1 MNKPKLFFLVGLS
14 GSGKSI
20 FSKSITELVKPIE
33 AFSSDKIIEE
43 LYGDESIQGK
53 PQKVFNIFHKRIFS
67 ALKNGKNCIYDA
79 TNLKQK
85 DRLHFLLQ
93 LKQQKIDCE
102 KICYVMCVPF
112 EICIERD
119 SKRKR
124 TVGKNVIMKQMKSFE
139 MPCRNEGWDWIITHR
154 DCYSDLYSIE
164 RYYQMEDQPHD
175 TPFHKETIKQHFK
188 LVEMR
193 AIDKKEAIRLAA
205 RYHDLG
211 KFFTKEF
218 KNGVAHYYS
227 HEKVSA
233 YLWLTS
239 KEFGD
244 MTKKGAEERA
254 IAFEVLYLI
263 QCHMLP
269 FFSGVKNE
277 EKIKRYFPDSRKDLM
292 ELHYCD
298 IAGKIED

>member
-1 MNKPKLFFLVGLS
+1 MNKPRLFFLVGLS
-14 GSGKSI
+14 GSGKST
-20 FSKSITELVKPIE
+20 FSKSITEKVKQIE
-33 AFSSDKIIEE
+33 VFSSDKIREE

-53 PQKVFNIFHKRIFS
+53 PQKVFNILYKRIFS
-67 ALKNGKNCIYDA
+67 ALKDGKNCIYDA

-93 LKQQKIDCE
+93 LEQQKIDCE

-112 EICIERD
+112 ETCIERD
-119 SKRKR
+119 SKRER
-124 TVGKNVIMKQMKSFE
+124 TVGEGVIMKQMKSFE
-139 MPCRNEGWDWIITHR
+139 MPVRNEGWDRIITHR
-154 DCYSDLYSIE
+154 DCYSDLCSIE

-193 AIDKKEAIRLAA
+193 AADKKEAIRLAA

-239 KEFGD
+239 KEFYD
-244 MTKKGAEERA
+244 MANNGAECKATALEA
-254 IAFEVLYLI
+254 LYLI

-298 IAGKIED
+298 ITGKIED

>member
-1 MNKPKLFFLVGLS
+1 
-14 GSGKSI
+14 
-20 FSKSITELVKPIE
+20 
-33 AFSSDKIIEE
+33 
-43 LYGDESIQGK
+43 
-53 PQKVFNIFHKRIFS
+53 
-67 ALKNGKNCIYDA
+67 
-79 TNLKQK
+79 
-85 DRLHFLLQ
+85 
-93 LKQQKIDCE
+93 
-102 KICYVMCVPF
+102 
-112 EICIERD
+112 
-119 SKRKR
+119 
-124 TVGKNVIMKQMKSFE
+124 MKQMKSFE
-139 MPCRNEGWDWIITHR
+139 MPAGSEGWDWIITHR

-164 RYYQMEDQPHD
+164 KYYQMEDQPHD

-193 AIDKKEAIRLAA
+193 AADKKEAIRLAA

-211 KFFTKEF
+211 KIFTKEF

-239 KEFGD
+239 KEFYD
-244 MTKKGAEERA
+244 MTKKGAWERA
-254 IAFEVLYLI
+254 IAFETLYLI

-269 FFSGVKNE
+269 FFSGIKNK

-298 IAGKIED
+298 ITGKIED

>member
-1 MNKPKLFFLVGLS
+1 MNRPRLFFLVGLS
-14 GSGKSI
+14 GSGKST
-20 FSKSITELVKPIE
+20 FSKIAEQIAPSEV
-33 AFSSDKIIEE
+33 FSSDRIREE
-43 LYGDESIQGK
+43 LYGDESVQGK
-53 PQKVFNIFHKRIFS
+53 PQKVFDILHKRICC
-67 ALKNGKNCIYDA
+67 ALKDGKNCIYDA

-93 LKQQKIDCE
+93 LEQQKIDCE
-102 KICYVMCVPF
+102 KICCVMCVPF

-119 SKRKR
+119 LRRER
-124 TVGKNVIMKQMKSFE
+124 TVGKAVIMRQMKSFE
-139 MPCRNEGWDWIITHR
+139 MPCPEEGWDRIITPR
-154 DCYSDLYSIE
+154 SYYSDLYSIE
-164 RYYQMEDQPHD
+164 KYYQMEDQSHD
-175 TPFHKETIKQHFK
+175 NPFHKETIKQHFK

-193 AIDKKEAIRLAA
+193 AADKKEAIRLAA

-218 KNGVAHYYS
+218 KNGIAHYYS

-244 MTKKGAEERA
+244 MTKKRANERA
-254 IAFEVLYLI
+254 IAFEILYLI

-269 FFSGVKNE
+269 FFSGEKNE
-277 EKIKRYFPDSRKDLM
+277 KKIKRYFPDSRKDLM

-298 IAGKIED
+298 ITGKIED

>member
-1 MNKPKLFFLVGLS
+1 MNKPRLFFLVGLS
-14 GSGKSI
+14 GSGKST
-20 FSKSITELVKPIE
+20 FSKSITEQVKPIE
-33 AFSSDKIIEE
+33 IFSSDKIREE
-43 LYGDESIQGK
+43 LYGDESVQGK
-53 PQKVFNIFHKRIFS
+53 PQKVFNILYKRIFS

-93 LKQQKIDCE
+93 LEQQKIDCE

-112 EICIERD
+112 ETCIERD
-119 SKRKR
+119 SKRER
-124 TVGKNVIMKQMKSFE
+124 TVGEGVIMKQMKSFE
-139 MPCRNEGWDWIITHR
+139 MPARNEGWDWIISYVGRHPN
-154 DCYSDLYSIE
+154 LYSIE
-164 RYYQMEDQPHD
+164 KYYQMEDQPHD

-193 AIDKKEAIRLAA
+193 AAYKKEAIRLAA

-239 KEFGD
+239 KEFDD
-244 MTKKGAEERA
+244 MASNGAEEKATA
-254 IAFEVLYLI
+254 IEVLYLI

-298 IAGKIED
+298 ITGKIED